1 MIERAN
7 PFGDLGDFTPAP
19 AKPKTDR
26 AVIDQVAEANGFPS
40 RQPAKQPE
48 IAEQEPA
55 TPRQQR
61 RRRTG
66 RNAQINIKATPE
78 AIDHLYRLADDE
90 NKPLGEIFELALQ
103 AYEQQRNL
111 K

>member
-7 PFGDLGDFTPAP
+7 PFGDLGDFAPAP
-19 AKPKTDR
+19 GKPKADR
-26 AVIDQVAEANGFPS
+26 AVIDQVAEAHGFPS
-40 RQPAKQPE
+40 RQPTKQPE
-48 IAEQEPA
+48 AVDLAPA
-55 TPRQQR
+55 VQRQQR

-66 RNAQINIKATPE
+66 RNAQINIKATQE

-90 NKPLGEIFELALQ
+90 GKPLGEIFELALQ
-103 AYEQQRNL
+103 AYDRQRNV

>member
-1 MIERAN
+1 MTERAN
-7 PFGDLGDFTPAP
+7 PFGDLGDFAPAP

-48 IAEQEPA
+48 MTEPTLA
-55 TPRQQR
+55 TVRQQR

-78 AIDHLYRLADDE
+78 AIEHLYRLADHYD
-90 NKPLGEIFELALQ
+90 KPLGEIFELAL
-103 AYEQQRNL
+103 AALEKNGI
-111 K
+111 